1 MLLQILREPWP
12 WYVGGPLIGL
22 MVPALLW
29 LGNHRFGMS
38 PALRHMCAATFPAN
52 LAFLRYDWKRVG
64 LWNLALTAG
73 VVLGAYIAT
82 HALGGTD
89 VAISPATRDQFATLG
104 IHDFSGLVPTE
115 IFSWGGLFTLRTF
128 VSVVIGGFLVVF
140 GTAWAG
146 GCTSGHGVTGMASL
160 EPASF
165 IAVLGFF
172 AGGLLGTWLVLPLIT

>member
-1 MLLQILREPWP
+1 MLSILREPWP

-38 PALRHMCAATFPAN
+38 PALRHVCAATFPGN
-52 LAFLRYDWKRVG
+52 LAFLRYDWKRAG
-64 LWNLALTAG
+64 LWNLTLTAG
-73 VVLGAYIAT
+73 VVLGAFIAT
-82 HALGGTD
+82 RMLGGTD
-89 VAISPATRDQFATLG
+89 IAISPATRDQLAALG
-104 IHDFSGLVPTE
+104 IHDFSGLVPRE
-115 IFSWGGLFTLRTF
+115 IFSWAGLFTLRTF
-128 VSVVIGGFLVVF
+128 VSVVIGGFLVGF